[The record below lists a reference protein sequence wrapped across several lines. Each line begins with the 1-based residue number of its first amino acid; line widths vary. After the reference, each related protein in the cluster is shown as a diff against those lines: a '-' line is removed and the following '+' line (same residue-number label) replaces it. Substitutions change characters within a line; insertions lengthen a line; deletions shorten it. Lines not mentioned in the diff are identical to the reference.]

1 MSEDTITVHVRYR
14 DVEQRFEGP
23 VEEVWRAVNKFFSNL
38 IPVFRLVGKAIIT
51 VDLTELVEELKDLV
65 ALSDGQIVI
74 VADKRVLSD
83 KDILMLGLLGA
94 YIGYRLGDLPKD
106 TLSSAEL
113 RTILEKNAK
122 ITSTRLGELKKE
134 GWVEKTDSGEYRVT
148 TLGILKFREKRLP
161 RILSK
166 LRAR

>member
-14 DVEQRFEGP
+14 DVEQKFEGP

-65 ALSDGQIVI
+65 ALSDGQIII
-74 VADKRVLSD
+74 VADKRALSD

-113 RTILEKNAK
+113 RTILEKN
-122 ITSTRLGELKKE
+122 
-134 GWVEKTDSGEYRVT
+134 
-148 TLGILKFREKRLP
+148 
-161 RILSK
+161 
-166 LRAR
+166 